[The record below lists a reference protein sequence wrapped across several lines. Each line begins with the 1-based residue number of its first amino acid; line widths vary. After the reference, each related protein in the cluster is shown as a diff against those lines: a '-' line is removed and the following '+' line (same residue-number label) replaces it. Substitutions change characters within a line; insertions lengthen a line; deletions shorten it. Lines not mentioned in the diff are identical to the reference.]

1 MNPRFASVALLS
13 TTLLA
18 GAASAATRVLERDL
32 SSLLVHCDK
41 PIASVSLGDFTCK
54 AAACQTNPAVGPAS
68 GAAALLQLAQAAQGI
83 NAQQFAALG
92 STMGSGLTTALK
104 ATGCFVVQEREALE
118 ALQREAALTG
128 VELKPQAAD
137 YLISGAITSINVSTR
152 STSLGGG
159 YLPVIGAVSKN
170 TRSASLGIDVRLID
184 VKAANVRASRA
195 FSADSLRSSWGAGGA
210 GYAGAGALFGLART
224 TASPELDSVAN
235 EATIN
240 AANFIAEELAGEA
253 IVRRPPP
260 AN

>member
-18 GAASAATRVLERDL
+18 GAASAATRVVERDL

-54 AAACQTNPAVGPAS
+54 AAACQTTPAAGPAS

-83 NAQQFAALG
+83 NTQQFPALG

-184 VKAANVRASRA
+184 VNRQPALQLGCGRGRLCRRGRPLRRRAYDRFSRA
-195 FSADSLRSSWGAGGA
+195 GFGGQRGHHQRRQLHRRGARRRGHRSAAAAD
-210 GYAGAGALFGLART
+210 
-224 TASPELDSVAN
+224 EL
-235 EATIN
+235 THI
-240 AANFIAEELAGEA
+240 LT
-253 IVRRPPP
+253 R
-260 AN
+260 